1 MSRNL
6 FYLLIFI
13 LTSILIYSLNPIS
26 TGDLSHYIA
35 LGLDTL
41 KNFEIVRVDNYTYT
55 QPELNFIYPVLSSL
69 FFAFLYNIGG
79 LDFTLAALGLSSVF
93 WFIFWYARFSK
104 SPHTKGIV
112 RPEVW
117 NKKTFLL
124 FLVSIVGAFLVY
136 VPRCS
141 LLASFF
147 MLYAYDYVK
156 KTEDKIFSKKDYLI
170 LFFISAAWVN
180 IHGSF
185 LILSLFIGWS
195 SLKFIANK
203 NFKLFLN
210 RATAVV
216 LVNLAALINPH
227 TYKVFEYTFTTAEVS
242 KRRGLTEWFSPFL
255 FEFEI
260 ASGLFFATAIFMG
273 FLAYKKIRQK
283 SFSVFSDP
291 FFLLL
296 IMGFTAIRNTYFIF
310 LIMPVF
316 FAYNDLIKFDLKE
329 AQASS
334 NRSRAMNFIVV
345 GCLAGLVFA
354 VSPIMKKYV
363 SAFLPKEFKNVFML
377 GERPENILTLLSQNK
392 ERVFNSWDFGSNLS
406 LERTGQYYID
416 TRNIIFSDKVINLY
430 DNFLAQPDKYWPE
443 LKAYSPV
450 YFLMH
455 DKHKQVLKWLKDNPS
470 CKFVMAEDLANLYD
484 CRFTD

>member
-1 MSRNL
+1 MNRNL

-13 LTSILIYSLNPIS
+13 LTTILNYSLNPIS

-41 KNFEIVRVDNYTYT
+41 KNFEIVRVDSYTYT

-69 FFAFLYNIGG
+69 FFASLYSIGG
-79 LDFTLAALGLSSVF
+79 LEFTLAILGLSSVF
-93 WFIFWYARFSK
+93 WLTFWYLRFSK
-104 SPHTKGIV
+104 SSHVTSV
-112 RPEVW
+112 VNPEIW

-124 FLVSIVGAFLVY
+124 FLVSIVGTFLVY

-141 LLASFF
+141 LLASFI

-156 KTEDKIFSKKDYLI
+156 KTEDKIFYKKDYLI
-170 LFFISAAWVN
+170 LFLISAVWVN
-180 IHGSF
+180 VHGSF

-203 NFKLFLN
+203 NFKILLN
-210 RATAVV
+210 RALAVV

-260 ASGLFFATAIFMG
+260 ASGLFFATTIFMG
-273 FLAYKKIRQK
+273 FLVCKKIRQK
-283 SFSVFSDP
+283 SFYVLSDP

-296 IMGFTAIRNTYFIF
+296 LMGFTAIRNTYFIF

-316 FAYNDLIKFDLKE
+316 FAYNDLIKFNIKE
-329 AQASS
+329 AQTSS
-334 NRSRAMNFIVV
+334 NRSRTMNFIVV
-345 GCLAGLVFA
+345 GCLVGLVFA
-354 VSPIMKKYV
+354 VSPMMKKYV
-363 SAFLPKEFKNVFML
+363 SAFLPTEFKNVFVL
-377 GERPENILTLLSQNK
+377 GERPENILALLSKNK

-416 TRNIIFSDKVINLY
+416 TRNIIFSDEVINLY
-430 DNFLAQPDKYWPE
+430 DNFLAEPTKYWPE

-450 YFLMH
+450 FFLMH
-455 DKHKQVLKWLKDNPS
+455 DKHKSVLNWLKDNPS
-470 CKFVMAEDLANLYD
+470 CKFVMAEDLANLYE